1 MPTYITLINWTQQG
15 VENVKESPAR
25 LERAKA
31 ATRAA
36 GGEIKEFYLTMGR
49 YDLVAIVEAP
59 SDEVYAAAILA
70 IASAG
75 GIRSESL
82 RAFNED
88 EYRGI
93 IGRVP

>member
-1 MPTYITLINWTQQG
+1 MD
-15 VENVKESPAR
+15 
-25 LERAKA
+25 RAKA
-31 ATRAA
+31 AVQAA
-36 GGEIKEFYLTMGR
+36 GGEIKSFYLTMGR

-59 SDEVYAAAILA
+59 SDEAYAATILA

-93 IGRVP
+93 IGRIS

>member
-1 MPTYITLINWTQQG
+1 MPTYITLLNWTQQG
-15 VENVKESPAR
+15 VEDVKESPAR

-31 ATRAA
+31 AFRAA
-36 GGEIKEFYLTMGR
+36 GGEMKEFYLTIGR

-59 SDEVYAAAILA
+59 SDEVYAATILA